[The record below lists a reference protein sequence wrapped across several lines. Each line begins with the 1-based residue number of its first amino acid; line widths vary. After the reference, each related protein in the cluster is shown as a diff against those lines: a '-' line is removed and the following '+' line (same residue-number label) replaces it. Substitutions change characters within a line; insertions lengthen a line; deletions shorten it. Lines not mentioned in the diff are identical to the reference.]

1 MTHKVDRLELIR
13 ERHRKLILEPRQRVR
28 FDVFDDE
35 WAEEADFVDEEL
47 LVRQLPRDEAADV
60 E

>member
-13 ERHRKLILEPRQRVR
+13 ERHRKLILEPRQRVH